1 MSKIISK
8 KNYISRQ
15 EKHNRTNKLFVCE
28 CGKEYIGFTSL
39 YLHFQKKHNGNI
51 STKKGCKN
59 RKVEKIMGKTIYTYY
74 YSRGNFKPC
83 LRTESSF
90 DQENMSFSK
99 EESFCSLAYQ
109 KTRDA
114 VN

>member
-8 KNYISRQ
+8 NNYVSRK
-15 EKHNRTNKLFVCE
+15 EKHHKTTKLFVCE

-59 RKVEKIMGKTIYTYY
+59 RKVEKTIGKTIYTYY
-74 YSRGNFKPC
+74 YSRGSYKPC
-83 LRTESSF
+83 FRNDNSS
-90 DQENMSFSK
+90 E
-99 EESFCSLAYQ
+99 
-109 KTRDA
+109 R
-114 VN
+114 